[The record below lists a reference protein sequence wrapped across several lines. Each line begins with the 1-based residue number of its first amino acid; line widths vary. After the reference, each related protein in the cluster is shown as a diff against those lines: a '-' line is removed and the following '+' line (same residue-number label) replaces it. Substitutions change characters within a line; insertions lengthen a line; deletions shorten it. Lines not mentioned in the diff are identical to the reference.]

1 MNKILLIIS
10 REYLSRVK
18 KKSFWILTIV
28 VPLFLA
34 ALYAVPVYL
43 AMRPQEKST
52 VLVVDDTGLF
62 DGAFKSSK
70 EITYRTAGSVEYA
83 QRRMDEED
91 SVSAVVYIP
100 ARETTIPS
108 DAFLYYKGTVP
119 SANVQSDVSEQLQ
132 SHIRTIILQDVYGIS
147 QEEFDRVNATK
158 IKLHTKD
165 LETGKDGFLEI
176 KMAIGLLLG
185 IVIFFVVMNFG
196 GQVMT
201 GVSEEKTSRIVEV
214 IMSSVKPFQLMMGK
228 VVGIGLVGLTQ
239 FALWI
244 LLSLVG
250 LVGIQA
256 ANPELF
262 EAAKSRQSMTELA
275 TKGTDAVEQMQ
286 ALDDAP
292 AVTELLQGLTAID
305 FGLIISMFLLFFVL
319 GYLFYATL
327 FAGIGAL
334 VDSDT
339 NSQQFSLPVTI
350 PLMLAIIMMP
360 AIINEPSGSLATWL
374 SIIPFTSPVAMMIRV
389 PFGVK
394 TWQAVLSVGL
404 LLISVSLNTWVAGRV
419 YRRGILLYGKKITWR
434 DIFSWLKKEKS
445 ITNKK
450 TLQ

>member
-319 GYLFYATL
+319 SGAELDLSVLPQVGLIGVGYLALRSIGKWGGTML
-327 FAGIGAL
+327 GAL
-334 VDSDT
+334 CVHADENIKKYLGLT
-339 NSQQFSLPVTI
+339 LLPQAGVAIGMASLVSARFPTLGAQVNTIVLAGVLVFELVGPVITK
-350 PLMLAIIMMP
+350 LA
-360 AIINEPSGSLATWL
+360 LT
-374 SIIPFTSPVAMMIRV
+374 R
-389 PFGVK
+389 
-394 TWQAVLSVGL
+394 
-404 LLISVSLNTWVAGRV
+404 AGE
-419 YRRGILLYGKKITWR
+419 IKK
-434 DIFSWLKKEKS
+434 
-445 ITNKK
+445 
-450 TLQ
+450 Q